1 MPRYLEIAELKSL
14 RGEAEILRLAGVTAS
29 DPDTAL
35 TAAIQQAEAEATSY
49 LLPRYRQTLP
59 TLPGAAPD
67 ILKAK
72 VAVLAHRKLITSGQL
87 APALQAE
94 HDQAL
99 AWLRDVAR
107 GAAALDLA
115 TAPPVDDTTP
125 GVLASAGP
133 PGPGMTLEALKG
145 W

>member
-14 RGEAEILRLAGVTAS
+14 RGEAEILRLAGGS
-29 DPDTAL
+29 EDAL
-35 TAAIQQAEAEATSY
+35 AAAINQAEAEATSY

-72 VAVLAHRKLITSGQL
+72 VAVLAHRKLITTGQL

-99 AWLRDVAR
+99 GWLRDVAR
-107 GAAALDLA
+107 GAAALDLD
-115 TAPPVDDTTP
+115 TALPVDDNTP
-125 GVLASAGP
+125 GVFSNPGP
-133 PGPGMTLEALKG
+133 QGPGMTLEALKG

>member
-1 MPRYLEIAELKSL
+1 MSRYLEIAELKAY
-14 RGEAEILRLAGVTAS
+14 RGEAEMSRLAGGS
-29 DPDTAL
+29 DDVLA
-35 TAAIQQAEAEATSY
+35 AAIQQAEAEATSY

-59 TLPGAAPD
+59 TLPGASPD
-67 ILKAK
+67 VLKAK
-72 VAVLAHRKLITSGQL
+72 VAVIAHRKLITGGQL

-99 AWLRDVAR
+99 GWLRDVAR

-115 TAPPVDDTTP
+115 TAPPVDDNTP
-125 GVLASAGP
+125 SVLSNADP
-133 PGPGMTLEALKG
+133 CDRPGMTLRDLKD